1 MVADVQSFAVV
12 LAASIP
18 ALGAFLLGWLN
29 LRRQVLA
36 SSQITQINNAVNH
49 QPSSAPTLIHRV
61 LIIERNI
68 ADHAEWSHE
77 ALSTIAS
84 QVGCTLPPS
93 PIVESRKGV
102 V

>member
-1 MVADVQSFAVV
+1 MVADIHDFAVV
-12 LAASIP
+12 LAASVP

-61 LIIERNI
+61 LVIERNI
-68 ADHAEWSHE
+68 SEHAEWSHE
-77 ALSTIAS
+77 ALSTIAT
-84 QVGCTLPPS
+84 QVGCSLPPS
-93 PIVESRKGV
+93 PIIDSRKDV
-102 V
+102 A